1 MESACN
7 RLAPKMK
14 FTTNEKATE
23 GLSSKCHV
31 LKFLLEPKQMVWDVK
46 LISVLTE
53 EGQKGYKRR
62 EEKKK
67 NWIPKARSDRKRK
80 WHYCTFLSGLQ
91 IKRGGG
97 GGSRFSL
104 RDVALEHLPVR
115 LPSKKEMSQPE
126 LDTVGALFVCSVST
140 HPAVTQIGTPVVF
153 MSLKIFTVWQHLCTF
168 SSHHIMIIYFRD
180 FKTKSRCHLF
190 PYHRLAPENAS
201 FKTAR
206 GDIINCQKRVWKGYN
221 Q

>member
-53 EGQKGYKRR
+53 EGQKRYKRR

-115 LPSKKEMSQPE
+115 LPSKKEMSQP
-126 LDTVGALFVCSVST
+126 DRWSFICLFCLYSPGSNT
-140 HPAVTQIGTPVVF
+140 NWH
-153 MSLKIFTVWQHLCTF
+153 SCC
-168 SSHHIMIIYFRD
+168 IYVP
-180 FKTKSRCHLF
+180 K
-190 PYHRLAPENAS
+190 N
-201 FKTAR
+201 
-206 GDIINCQKRVWKGYN
+206 I
-221 Q
+221 